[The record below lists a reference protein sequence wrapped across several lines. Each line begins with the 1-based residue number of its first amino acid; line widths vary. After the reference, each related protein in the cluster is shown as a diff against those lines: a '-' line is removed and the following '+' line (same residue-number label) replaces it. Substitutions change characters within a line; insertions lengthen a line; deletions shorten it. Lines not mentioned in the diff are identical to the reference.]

1 MDLEKFF
8 RDLATFMS
16 NSAENSGAITKTAG
30 VADAIKK
37 LFRSKGPDKKEDSSQ
52 EKPSTSA
59 VQEEETPAVAVPEG
73 WVFVPSK
80 STGIGSTSGWAAL
93 PGFKIPEIEGFGS
106 PGFDYSKYVVLLY
119 DKKNSKFVLAV
130 KESDN
135 VVQVPVIDE
144 EKPLIWS
151 STPEEALSNF
161 FSSIRFH
168 ASTEPEALAEEKESK
183 PEEKAELPEWGK
195 AAPSVEVKAQPPDQK
210 SEAPKATTS
219 VEEKKVQEVKDQK
232 IEEKQRSEVPKAAP
246 VWDESESWS
255 ESFKSL
261 VESGD
266 ILEPPKEEEKEEKPV
281 ATKSVKQE
289 DRQVK
294 VRPPRNLLEAI
305 VQNPD
310 KAISEVSYY
319 ISKLIDSGKSPQS
332 PEVVSAKK
340 VLTKMQ
346 SNFTAFGKPVKN
358 VSLHSLGL
366 SKADNPVRAFL
377 EERLLGKPSTGVPST
392 PSEGLFKAVGGPGKI
407 ESLSDINVDWIKT
420 RLAYHISALDENPLG
435 YVAFLKYEGGIDGM
449 EKAKAP
455 SLKRNSDMQ
464 DGFQFIQSWVDQ
476 FLGEYR
482 KAIESS
488 KGKRD
493 AEQNIENVAKS
504 LSRQFYD
511 KILDS
516 GAVRLLLS
524 SIKAP
529 FRDALGEIAEKH
541 VDSIL
546 KSKSFGVEEKPKPE
560 PEQAQPKPEPQKA
573 QPKPEP
579 GQAQPKPEPQK
590 AQPKPEPEQAQPKPE
605 SQKAQPKPES
615 QKAQPKPEPQQAQ
628 PKPESQKAQP
638 KPEPQKA
645 QPKPEPQQAQPKPEP
660 EQAQPK
666 PEPQQAQPKPE
677 PQQARPKPEQEQDQ
691 KDKGNK
697 LVNSLVK
704 NYIEDDGVFY
714 DTLERLIDFVP
725 PSIYSETNM
734 DALNTLLESIRE
746 RIDEFVYDMEE
757 QNKEVDPDDL
767 PVRSNSYKKLVKEI
781 TSLIDKALSGPND
794 LVKFYLEN
802 FDYLVKWK

>member
-135 VVQVPVIDE
+135 VVQIPVIDE

-168 ASTEPEALAEEKESK
+168 ASTEPEPLAEEKESK
-183 PEEKAELPEWGK
+183 PEEKVELPEWGK
-195 AAPSVEVKAQPPDQK
+195 AAPSIEVTAQPPAQR

-219 VEEKKVQEVKDQK
+219 VEEKKVQEAKDQK

-246 VWDESESWS
+246 VWAEPESWD
-255 ESFKSL
+255 EEDFKSL
-261 VESGD
+261 VESGAV
-266 ILEPPKEEEKEEKPV
+266 LEPPKEEEKQEKPV
-281 ATKSVKQE
+281 VTKSVKQE

-305 VQNPD
+305 VQDPE
-310 KAISEVSYY
+310 KAIFKVNVY
-319 ISKLIDSGKSPQS
+319 INRLLNSSRSLQS

-346 SNFTAFGKPVKN
+346 NHFRGGKPVKN

-366 SKADNPVRAFL
+366 SKADDPLRAFL
-377 EERLLGKPSTGVPST
+377 EEQLLGKPSTGAPST
-392 PSEGLFKAVGGPGKI
+392 PYGGLFKAVGGPGKI
-407 ESLSDINVDWIKT
+407 ESLGDINVDWIKT

-435 YVAFLKYEGGIDGM
+435 YVAFLKYEGGIDGI
-449 EKAKAP
+449 ENAKAP

-464 DGFQFIQSWVDQ
+464 EGFRFIQSWVDQ
-476 FLGEYR
+476 FLSEYR
-482 KAIESS
+482 KAIESA

-529 FRDALGEIAEKH
+529 FRDALGEIAKKH

-560 PEQAQPKPEPQKA
+560 SQQAQPKPEPERA
-573 QPKPEP
+573 QPKPES
-579 GQAQPKPEPQK
+579 Q
-590 AQPKPEPEQAQPKPE
+590 QAQPKPE
-605 SQKAQPKPES
+605 SQQAQPKPES
-615 QKAQPKPEPQQAQ
+615 QQAQPKPEPQQAQ
-628 PKPESQKAQP
+628 PKPEPQKAQP

-660 EQAQPK
+660 QKAQPK
-666 PEPQQAQPKPE
+666 PEPQKAQ
-677 PQQARPKPEQEQDQ
+677 PKPEQEQDQ

-704 NYIEDDGVFY
+704 NYIEDDGIFD
-714 DTLERLIDFVP
+714 DTSESLIDFVD
-725 PSIYSETNM
+725 PSIYSDRDV
-734 DALNTLLESIRE
+734 DALKSLLESIRE
-746 RIDEFVYDMEE
+746 RIDEFVEEMEE
-757 QNKEVDPDDL
+757 RDREVDPDDL

-781 TSLIDKALSGPND
+781 TSLIDKALSGQNE
-794 LVKFYLEN
+794 LVKIYFEN
-802 FDYLVKWK
+802 FDQIVKS